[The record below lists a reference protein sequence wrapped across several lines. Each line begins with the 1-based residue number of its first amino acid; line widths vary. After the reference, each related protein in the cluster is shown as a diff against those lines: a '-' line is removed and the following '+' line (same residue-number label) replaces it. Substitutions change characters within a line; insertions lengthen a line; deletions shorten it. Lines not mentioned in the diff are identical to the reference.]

1 MKKVKEENG
10 EKQKEILEG
19 LEALEDIEAS
29 VDALE
34 TNVELLE
41 KMVAH
46 MEQNIHR
53 YWIKNYNNKYEQSPS
68 VNLNFNNSP
77 HFKLSPPPGIL

>member
-53 YWIKNYNNKYEQSPS
+53 Y
-68 VNLNFNNSP
+68 
-77 HFKLSPPPGIL
+77 